1 MERRERRR
9 AERGERRGWVGGIVL
24 ILVGVLALLSRFIP
38 NVFGLDFG
46 ILLLGGMALAFFIAG
61 VLTQQAGWF
70 FPAGIIGG
78 VAVGVWATNSALMA
92 RLGLDSGA
100 AFMLSFAAGWALIPF
115 AVLLFSK
122 ERHWWPFILA
132 AIFAIIGLRV
142 QFGGVFADMTNL
154 LNYLWPL
161 ALIIGGALLILR
173 RNRDQWNQEP
183 PAEEKKA

>member
-100 AFMLSFAAGWALIPF
+100 AFMLSFAAGWTLIPF